1 MAELKHFGVLADA
14 DAVEQTKKSVAR
26 DYSEDGMFINP
37 ELLKKFTF
45 KPYQQRV
52 VEFGNKAYPLNV
64 YGG

>member
-1 MAELKHFGVLADA
+1 MAVLKHFGILADA
-14 DAVEQTKKSVAR
+14 EAVEQAKKSAGR
-26 DYSEDGMFINP
+26 DYSEDGILINP
-37 ELLKKFTF
+37 ELLEKLTF